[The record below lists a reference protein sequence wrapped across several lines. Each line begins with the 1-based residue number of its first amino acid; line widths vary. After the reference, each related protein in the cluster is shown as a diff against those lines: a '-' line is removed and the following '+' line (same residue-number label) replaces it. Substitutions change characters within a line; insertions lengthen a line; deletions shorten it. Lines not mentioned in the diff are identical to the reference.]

1 MSDSTKVIL
10 QKAYELIENDEL
22 EQAQSILTPLL
33 ETDADNPT
41 LWWVYAHALRDR
53 AIGQLAL
60 DRVIAL
66 DSSYPGATEL
76 KADVLQLQEQEEAV
90 LNLERDTDGA
100 ALSAAGV
107 SVDDWED
114 LEPVVE
120 ADHSNSS
127 GRRSYVLL
135 VVILL
140 IVATGAAL
148 VASGAVNL
156 TDLLSGILPSP
167 EPAVI
172 VVSEPT
178 DEAEAA
184 EVMLEASVTSV
195 GEEATALATVES
207 SAEIESSPTVEAA
220 AEVTSAAG
228 TEMPTSE
235 ATVLATATAEA
246 PSSPTVEGEAS
257 PAAEAEA
264 SATGEIEPS
273 PTADEPDTAVEIF
286 VHELAESISEFEIIR
301 ESSGIESTL
310 LGDTLVL
317 QVCAIPGREFNERL
331 NRVMNAAVEMIDG
344 LPEDLEAVAAGL
356 LNCPDSN
363 ASLRIIGVSVATL
376 QDYAREDINAKE
388 FQRAWQP
395 LS

>member
-1 MSDSTKVIL
+1 MSDSTNVIL

-22 EQAQSILTPLL
+22 EQAQTILTPLL

-66 DSSYPGATEL
+66 DSSYPGASDL
-76 KADVLQLQEQEEAV
+76 KADVLQLQEQEDAL
-90 LNLERDTDGA
+90 LNLEGDTDGA
-100 ALSAAGV
+100 ALSAAEA

-114 LEPVVE
+114 LEPVGE
-120 ADHSNSS
+120 ADYGSS
-127 GRRSYVLL
+127 GGRRSFVLL

-148 VASGAVNL
+148 IASGAVNL

-195 GEEATALATVES
+195 AGEATVES
-207 SAEIESSPTVEAA
+207 TAEIETSPTAEVA
-220 AEVTSAAG
+220 AEVTSAAE
-228 TEMPTSE
+228 TEMPMSE
-235 ATVLATATAEA
+235 ATALATTTAEA
-246 PSSPTVEGEAS
+246 APSSTVEAEAS
-257 PAAEAEA
+257 PATEAEA
-264 SATGEIEPS
+264 SAT
-273 PTADEPDTAVEIF
+273 ADEPETPVEIF
-286 VHELAESISEFEIIR
+286 VRELAESISEFEIIR
-301 ESSGIESTL
+301 ESSGIESTM

-317 QVCAIPGREFNERL
+317 QICAIPGREFNERL
-331 NRVMNAAVEMIDG
+331 NQVMNAAVEMIDAF
-344 LPEDLEAVAAGL
+344 PEEVEAVAAGL
-356 LNCPDSN
+356 LNCPDPN
-363 ASLRIIGVSVATL
+363 ASLRIIGVTVATL
-376 QDYAREDINAKE
+376 EDYAREDIDAKE